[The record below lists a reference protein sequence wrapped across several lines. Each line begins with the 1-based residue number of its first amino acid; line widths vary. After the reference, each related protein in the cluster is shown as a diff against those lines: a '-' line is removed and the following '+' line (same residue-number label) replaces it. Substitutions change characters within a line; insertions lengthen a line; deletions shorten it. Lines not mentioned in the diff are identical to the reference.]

1 MDWNHNSADLIVC
14 PGCHQPLQ
22 NDDCAAC
29 GVQFKRTLDILD
41 LRWPPAGATPPSEI
55 AERMLAAYPSADV
68 KQLIMIRFEL
78 DQPDKATKHA
88 QDRLKQSFVSYHQ
101 SLAERGNDMLNMFDH
116 QLRHH
121 LQADFGSGIAVNLG
135 CGTGAGFAELATRFE
150 HVIGID
156 PSLESLIIAKK
167 LLEEAGTDNVT
178 LVLAYGQHMPVRSAV
193 CDYMIAQNVLEHLL
207 DLQPAFAEIKR
218 VLSPGGYFCGD
229 SRNRFDLF
237 FPEPHTDL
245 RWVGFM
251 PVNLQAAYVRLLK
264 RRSYEGTRLL
274 SVFELAANARR
285 TFKRTKITLSLPSA
299 YGQSDRWDDLIGRI
313 EQNRLLR
320 GPALLF
326 YPSHILMGQI

>member
-1 MDWNHNSADLIVC
+1 MDWNHNPADLIVC
-14 PGCHQPLQ
+14 PGCQNPLRE
-22 NDDCAAC
+22 DHCADCD
-29 GVQFKRTLDILD
+29 VQFPRYLGILD
-41 LRWPPAGATPPSEI
+41 LRWPTEGGTPPSEI
-55 AERMLAAYPSADV
+55 AERMMVAYPSADV
-68 KQLIMIRFEL
+68 EQLILIRFEL
-78 DQPDKATKHA
+78 DQPDKATRHA
-88 QDRLKQSFVSYHQ
+88 QDKLKQSFVSYHQ
-101 SLAERGNDMLNMFDH
+101 SVAERGSDMLQMFDH

-121 LQADFGSGIAVNLG
+121 LQADFGNGIAVNLG

-167 LLEEAGTDNVT
+167 LLEEADIENVT
-178 LVLAYGQHMPVRSAV
+178 LVMGYGQHMPVQAAV

-207 DLQPAFAEIKR
+207 DVPPAFAEIKR
-218 VLSPGGYFCGD
+218 VLRPGGYFCGD

-251 PVNLQAAYVRLLK
+251 PVKLQAAYVRLLK
-264 RRSYEGTRLL
+264 SRSYDGTRLL

-299 YGQSDRWDDLIGRI
+299 YGQSDRWDDLVNRI
-313 EQNRLLR
+313 ERNRLLR

-326 YPSHILMGQI
+326 YPSHILMGEM